1 MTTEHVAVVGA
12 GQMGAGIA
20 QVLLQSGLKVPF
32 IEVSAPMLDRGSGRL
47 RGGLQKLL
55 EKGKLDDARRQ
66 SALSRFRTA
75 SAIAS
80 VQEVDFAI
88 EAVTENE
95 GLKIQIFRELD
106 SVVRPGG
113 VLASNTSSI
122 PITRLAASTGR
133 PEAVIG
139 MHFMNPVP
147 LMSLVGI
154 IPGAVPSG
162 QTYAHTRPLAP
173 HARKTP
179 VVS

>member
-20 QVLLQSGLKVPF
+20 QVLLQSGLKVTL
-32 IEVSAPMLDRGSGRL
+32 IDVSAPMLDKGSERI

-95 GLKIQIFRELD
+95 GSR
-106 SVVRPGG
+106 SRSS
-113 VLASNTSSI
+113 ASWI
-122 PITRLAASTGR
+122 RWCGRAAS
-133 PEAVIG
+133 
-139 MHFMNPVP
+139 
-147 LMSLVGI
+147 
-154 IPGAVPSG
+154 
-162 QTYAHTRPLAP
+162 
-173 HARKTP
+173 
-179 VVS
+179 